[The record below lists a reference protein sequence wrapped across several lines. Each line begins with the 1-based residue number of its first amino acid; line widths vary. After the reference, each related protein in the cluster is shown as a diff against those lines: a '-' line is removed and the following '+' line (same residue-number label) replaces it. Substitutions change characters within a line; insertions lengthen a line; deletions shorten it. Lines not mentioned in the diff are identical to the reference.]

1 MSKLD
6 DFKKFISNHSEF
18 VDLVNSNK
26 TSWQKLYELYDLYG
40 ENESIWNK
48 YKTNSITD
56 NIDIKNL
63 LNTLKTIDLDSLE
76 ENISSIQKAVGIIE
90 EFTKPTNKE
99 EIEANEEK
107 IDKLYGDNNEK

>member
-99 EIEANEEK
+99 EIEAKEEK